1 MESSVRVDRE
11 QVGNGDDGQGQA
23 YSVPK
28 MDQRVMVRIGNR
40 KVIEMKQG
48 SLETIMERGEVKVGV
63 LVWGC
68 TECNSISLL
77 D

>member
-1 MESSVRVDRE
+1 MGRTVRVIW
-11 QVGNGDDGQGQA
+11 
-23 YSVPK
+23 SSK
-28 MDQRVMVRIGNR
+28 MDQRVKVRIGNR

-48 SLETIMERGEVKVGV
+48 SLEMRIRQGEVKVGV
-63 LVWGC
+63 SVWGC